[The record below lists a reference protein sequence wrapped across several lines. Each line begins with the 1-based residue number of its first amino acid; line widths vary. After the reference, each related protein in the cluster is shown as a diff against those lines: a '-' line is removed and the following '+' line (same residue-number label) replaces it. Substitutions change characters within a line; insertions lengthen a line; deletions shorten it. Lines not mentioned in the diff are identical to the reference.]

1 MKPRESFVSGSAE
14 VDKVDDVDKGE
25 GREQVFV
32 QHPYTIKV

>member
-14 VDKVDDVDKGE
+14 VDKGDDVDKGE

-32 QHPYTIKV
+32 QLPYTIKV